1 MKFYF
6 HPDAKLEFN
15 ETIDYY
21 EECQTGLGLEFSK
34 EVYATIQLLIN
45 YPMAW
50 PKLSKNTRKCLTT
63 RFPFGIIYRILD
75 NEIFIIAVSQLNR
88 RPDGRG

>member
-34 EVYATIQLLIN
+34 EIYATIQRLIH